1 MPCWAALWS
10 TTTAQKPP
18 LPTRRRSSC
27 HHAIPTHG
35 GQEPGPCGPAEAI
48 LPPPRRPH
56 PTLQQRCLACPSASA
71 DAPLRSAPP
80 QTCLA
85 TPAQPGPAVLRR
97 PRPGRLDRCATRV
110 GRERWA
116 PRRGEGPEGGAC
128 DKPLPRAPPPPRRPG
143 LRAAAGAGA
152 GWAAPPGGGPGSAG
166 GKSEPGPGG
175 GGAGKGICPGR
186 TESGRGGRLGGRRGL
201 REAGGRGCGCPGPR
215 APRLGSVSPPPPIP
229 PPPPRAPGPPPGFQR
244 SGAGAG
250 RGARGLQP
258 RRLPGL
264 GSPGLRR
271 HWGPIAQLQVPPT
284 PPVGTGDRSLLDL
297 RRGLGS
303 WRSGRKWGINR
314 LAVTMGTGACPG
326 KRRTHLLW
334 HRFVQVFAVPRSPG
348 TTRWATRSHVILG
361 VQARTGLRAQSHRM
375 PDSPRNQLREL
386 GGGV

>member
-229 PPPPRAPGPPPGFQR
+229 PPPPAPPALRLDSKGLGR
-244 SGAGAG
+244 ERGAG
-250 RGARGLQP
+250 RADCSPGAFPAWGAQGCAGTGGPSPNSRFLRP
-258 RRLPGL
+258 LPWGL
-264 GSPGLRR
+264 GTAAFL
-271 HWGPIAQLQVPPT
+271 T
-284 PPVGTGDRSLLDL
+284 
-297 RRGLGS
+297 
-303 WRSGRKWGINR
+303 
-314 LAVTMGTGACPG
+314 
-326 KRRTHLLW
+326 
-334 HRFVQVFAVPRSPG
+334 
-348 TTRWATRSHVILG
+348 
-361 VQARTGLRAQSHRM
+361 
-375 PDSPRNQLREL
+375 
-386 GGGV
+386 